1 MKVPKDAL
9 ARKKRK
15 NELHCDYLKKPDR
28 SANRRRTD
36 PLIVLSTIFES
47 ILNEMRGMPDVHP
60 FIYPVNIKVIYLI
73 SVIIKIFNEFIFS
86 SSLQIIFYRRYRIT
100 IILYKDQWICK
111 QLEMDYI

>member
-9 ARKKRK
+9 SRNKKRK

-60 FIYPVNIKVIYLI
+60 FIYPVNVKVKQLLFLLVINKCIGLVHLKIVFHRRYLI
-73 SVIIKIFNEFIFS
+73 T
-86 SSLQIIFYRRYRIT
+86 T
-100 IILYKDQWICK
+100 ILCRDQWIYNL
-111 QLEMDYI
+111 LEMDFI

>member
-9 ARKKRK
+9 SRKKRK

-60 FIYPVNIKVIYLI
+60 FIYPVNVKVNYYYYLFNIYI
-73 SVIIKIFNEFIFS
+73 YSFKIV
-86 SSLQIIFYRRYRIT
+86 FYRRYQIIT
-100 IILYKDQWICK
+100 ILYKDQWIYK
-111 QLEMDYI
+111 QLEMDFI